1 MTTLRE
7 ARTLGEQLAAVLVI
21 AIKRYG
27 KENKPLDFAELLALV
42 RPYIELTEV
51 RARLIDVM
59 AGKVIGQALREK
71 SMMELEAQQTKVLFE
86 IAEIIRKLELP

>member
-27 KENKPLDFAELLALV
+27 KEDKLLDFTELLALV